1 MNKAFR
7 LNPIPLPMYYPLSA
21 MAYRFV
27 KDFHKAV
34 EIARKGIEVQ
44 PNMLFSYLVLAASC
58 VELDM
63 IEEAKNAGNEA
74 IKIDPRFSVG
84 YYAKTLPYIR
94 QEDVDLYISAL
105 RKAGLPD

>member
-58 VELDM
+58 VERDM
-63 IEEAKNAGNEA
+63 IEEAKNAANEA

-84 YYAKTLPYIR
+84 YVCQFQNLTYLFSDPPRFVVRIN
-94 QEDVDLYISAL
+94 
-105 RKAGLPD
+105 AGN